1 MSVTVWEHI
10 VRDVGDAL
18 IFIDTAGTIR
28 AWNPAAETLFGF
40 TAAQALGQSV
50 HLIIPMHLR
59 DGHDRGFARAMQ
71 TGRCSHPGAVRT
83 TRSLHADGRKLY
95 VDMGFSVVKDERGQ
109 VLGSAAMARDATAR
123 YLAERAAHQAAHSG
137 AGQEPG

>member
-10 VRDVGDAL
+10 VRDVSDAL

-109 VLGSAAMARDATAR
+109 VLGSVAMARDATAR
-123 YLAERAAHQAAHSG
+123 YLAERQAG
-137 AGQEPG
+137 AQKGDASTS

>member
-28 AWNPAAETLFGF
+28 AWNPAAEALFGF
-40 TAAQALGQSV
+40 TAAQALGQNV

-109 VLGSAAMARDATAR
+109 VLGSVAMARDATAR
-123 YLAERAAHQAAHSG
+123 YLAERQAG
-137 AGQEPG
+137 AQKSDASTS